1 MVFFCYFQICIAPED
16 QHKTTFT
23 YPFGTI
29 ANRMMSF
36 GLCNTLG
43 TFQRCMMSIFF
54 DFIEHC
60 MKIFMDDFSIYGSF
74 LDECL
79 VNLTKVLERYTEA
92 NLVLNYEK

>member
-1 MVFFCYFQICIAPED
+1 
-16 QHKTTFT
+16 
-23 YPFGTI
+23 
-29 ANRMMSF
+29 
-36 GLCNTLG
+36 
-43 TFQRCMMSIFF
+43 MMSIFF